1 MSDEWAKTTLGKV
14 ARVQSGFPF
23 SAKDWTDSGTP
34 VIKIKN
40 VRDGQVT
47 TENCSF
53 ISEPIP
59 DGAERFLL
67 GRGDLLITLTGEIGA
82 IGFVNDD
89 EPMYLNQRVGK
100 VEIIDGSKA
109 DLQYV
114 GLFLSS
120 SSVRTEMWSL
130 GKGNAQLNISPSA
143 IHNLGITLPPLPV
156 QRRIVDLL
164 THLDAHIANLRTERE
179 ALDRVRT
186 ASLEMAMQ
194 GELPVV
200 AMSDEWV
207 DRSLEELVDI
217 LDSMRKPVS
226 ADERQ
231 RRLGEVPY
239 YGATGQAGWID
250 DFLFDEP
257 LVLLGEDAVDFSNP
271 LAQKAYVVRG
281 PSWVNN
287 HAHVLR
293 AKESLVE
300 TDFLC
305 HSLNHL
311 DYAPYASFGTRSKL
325 TQAKMRGIAVRVPP
339 LPVQRRIVDLIADI
353 DAEIAALDVEIAS
366 LKVARTSMLSSLLDA
381 SVAIP
386 KPYDDLLE
394 RAS

>member
-1 MSDEWAKTTLGKV
+1 MSDEWVQTTLGDV
-14 ARVQSGFPF
+14 ALINPDKTPKWDAQHRIRYVDIASVSRESGIDLSAVGDYPF
-23 SAKDWTDSGTP
+23 GEAPGRARRLIRGGDVLISTVRPNLRAFALVPDSLDGEVASTGFAVLRGTDVALSGYLWA
-34 VIKIKN
+34 
-40 VRDGQVT
+40 
-47 TENCSF
+47 
-53 ISEPIP
+53 ISQTDAFVE
-59 DGAERFLL
+59 AMVSRC
-67 GRGDLLITLTGEIGA
+67 TGTNYPA
-82 IGFVNDD
+82 I
-89 EPMYLNQRVGK
+89 RA
-100 VEIIDGSKA
+100 A
-109 DLQYV
+109 DIAGYEV
-114 GLFLSS
+114 
-120 SSVRTEMWSL
+120 
-130 GKGNAQLNISPSA
+130 
-143 IHNLGITLPPLPV
+143 TLPPPPI